1 MPPYDDPLLW
11 EGHSSII
18 DEIAAA
24 GGEHDDEECEAE
36 FGRASAEATLKAGT
50 IAMNTIETRIKSLL
64 KQKDMVMTELSK
76 ADVPSSH
83 LSVHDTQKSD
93 GVKFSKLVLNSSAL
107 MATCNPKKS
116 YSIYK

>member
-1 MPPYDDPLLW
+1 
-11 EGHSSII
+11 
-18 DEIAAA
+18 
-24 GGEHDDEECEAE
+24 
-36 FGRASAEATLKAGT
+36 
-50 IAMNTIETRIKSLL
+50 MNTIETRIKSLL

-107 MATCNPKKS
+107 MATCNPKVLIPLVRGLNS
-116 YSIYK
+116 YFDQHPGSYTLTRIFMNYKMQFGRAGLHFKYKKGGQVSTGPNNVI